1 MREKPG
7 DKVLKY
13 LEEKIFQGFW
23 KPGDKI
29 DSENYLAE
37 LLGVSRV
44 SVREAISKMVA
55 MGLLIKK
62 RGGGSYVKE
71 ITPVDYM
78 DKLLPFLVLG
88 DGDYIEILQLR
99 MSLDVLG
106 VKLFIENKDEHII
119 NELKIIHKKLIKN
132 ENNPKEFF
140 MEDMNFHKCIMKGSK
155 NLLIYKV
162 FEMIVQVM
170 GYHAKEQYFQLPLI
184 NRIDEHNL
192 ILEAILNE
200 DIEIAQIYMKRHLE
214 RTISDLKRK

>member
-1 MREKPG
+1 MSKKPG
-7 DKVLKY
+7 DKVLNY
-13 LEEKIFQGFW
+13 LEEKLFQGLW

-71 ITPVDYM
+71 ITPVNYM
-78 DKLLPFLVLG
+78 DNLLPFLILG

-106 VKLFIENKDEHII
+106 VKLFIENKNETMIK
-119 NELKIIHKKLIKN
+119 ELKIIHKKLVEN

-140 MEDMNFHKCIMKGSK
+140 IEDMNFHKCIMKGSK
-155 NLLIYKV
+155 NLLIYKI
-162 FEMIVQVM
+162 FEMIMQIM

-184 NRIDEHNL
+184 NRIDEHKL
-192 ILEAILNE
+192 ILKAILNE

>member
-106 VKLFIENKDEHII
+106 VKLFIENKDEYII
-119 NELKIIHKKLIKN
+119 NELKIIHKKLIENK
-132 ENNPKEFF
+132 NNPKEFF

-162 FEMIVQVM
+162 FEMIVQIM

>member
-106 VKLFIENKDEHII
+106 VKLFIENKDEYII
-119 NELKIIHKKLIKN
+119 NELKIIHKKLIEN

-162 FEMIVQVM
+162 FEMIVQIM

>member
-162 FEMIVQVM
+162 FEMIVQIM

>member
-1 MREKPG
+1 MKEKPG

-71 ITPVDYM
+71 ITPVNYM
-78 DKLLPFLVLG
+78 DNLLPFLVLG

-106 VKLFIENKDEHII
+106 VKLFIENKDEDII
-119 NELKIIHKKLIKN
+119 NELKIIHKKLIES

-162 FEMIVQVM
+162 FEMIIQIM
-170 GYHAKEQYFQLPLI
+170 GYHAKEQYFQLPLM

-192 ILEAILNE
+192 ILKAILNE

-214 RTISDLKRK
+214 RTILDLKRK

>member
-71 ITPVDYM
+71 ITPVNYM
-78 DKLLPFLVLG
+78 DNLLPFLVLG

-106 VKLFIENKDEHII
+106 VKLFIENKDEDII
-119 NELKIIHKKLIKN
+119 NELKIIHKKLIES

-162 FEMIVQVM
+162 FEMIIQIM
-170 GYHAKEQYFQLPLI
+170 GYHAKEQYFQLPLM

-192 ILEAILNE
+192 ILKAILNE

-214 RTISDLKRK
+214 RTILDLKRK

>member
-1 MREKPG
+1 MSEKPG
-7 DKVLKY
+7 DKVLNY
-13 LEEKIFQGFW
+13 LEEKLFQGLW

-71 ITPVDYM
+71 MTTVNYM
-78 DKLLPFLVLG
+78 HNLLPFLILG

-99 MSLDVLG
+99 ISLDVLG
-106 VKLFIENKDEHII
+106 VKLFIENKNETMIK
-119 NELKIIHKKLIKN
+119 ELKIIHKKLIEN

-155 NLLIYKV
+155 NLLIYKI
-162 FEMIVQVM
+162 FEMIIQIM
-170 GYHAKEQYFQLPLI
+170 GYYAKKQYFKLPLT
-184 NRIDEHNL
+184 NRIDEHKL

-200 DIEIAQIYMKRHLE
+200 DVEVAQIYMKRHLE